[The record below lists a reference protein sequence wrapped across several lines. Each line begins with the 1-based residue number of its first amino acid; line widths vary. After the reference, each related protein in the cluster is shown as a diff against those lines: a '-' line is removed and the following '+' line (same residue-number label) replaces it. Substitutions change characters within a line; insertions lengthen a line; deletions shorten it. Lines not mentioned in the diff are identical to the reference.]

1 MMRRFVQKCFARRSV
16 SVYYVACCVKYKFRL
31 KRYIPDFFTPVS
43 AVNAGMFI
51 QEREY
56 PFIFGRFSG
65 CFQRLPGAN
74 KNMSEIF

>member
-1 MMRRFVQKCFARRSV
+1 
-16 SVYYVACCVKYKFRL
+16 
-31 KRYIPDFFTPVS
+31 
-43 AVNAGMFI
+43 MFI

-74 KNMSEIF
+74 KKYV